1 VGRHLKMTDISKEEI
16 RDRLGNVDQ
25 IRDLLFGQKLKE
37 YEQRFERC
45 DRRLYKLESELGN
58 FQSEMRDRL
67 TKTQESL
74 SSEIRAGLDSLEKKL
89 KYLSLTTHDE
99 TSKLKQAIELTN
111 KKSSHELNSL
121 DKKVNYQSNL
131 MRTEIDR
138 TRDKLEGEFQELK
151 TQIFTELEKGV
162 SDLSEGKVSRE
173 DLAEVLFELCLKIKG
188 TEFVPSLKEAAEN
201 HVQADFL
208 LPEDQNAQQHS
219 EG

>member
-1 VGRHLKMTDISKEEI
+1 MTDISKEEI

-45 DRRLYKLESELGN
+45 DRRLNKLESELGN

-67 TKTQESL
+67 TKLQESL
-74 SSEIRAGLDSLEKKL
+74 SSEIRSGLDSLEKKL

-111 KKSSHELNSL
+111 KKSSQEIVSL
-121 DKKVNYQSNL
+121 DRKVNSQANF

-151 TQIFTELEKGV
+151 TQIFAELEKGV
-162 SDLSEGKVSRE
+162 SDLSEGKVSRA

-208 LPEDQNAQQHS
+208 LPEDQNAQQSS
-219 EG
+219 ER